1 MPRTASELRKLPGIG
16 PYTSAAIASIAYGE
30 KIPAVD
36 GNLLRIFSRLALY
49 EKEIRTPAAAS
60 EAYDLF
66 LDLMPDDRPGDFNQA
81 LMDLGSSVCVPG
93 PGALC
98 RERADACPLSSYCRA
113 FRSRRWASLPV
124 MPAKKARR
132 ADKKTILVIRDGER
146 VMLRRRPS
154 RGLLAGL
161 YEFPNE
167 EGWLTAEE
175 AVGKVRSYGCQ
186 PVRIRPLQDS
196 RHIFSHR
203 EWLMHGYEIWTGSF
217 PEEKRSEKDTGS
229 EQALSPEKAGVP
241 FFVSLSELQDRYA
254 VPGAYAAYLSILTG
268 EH

>member
-1 MPRTASELRKLPGIG
+1 
-16 PYTSAAIASIAYGE
+16 
-30 KIPAVD
+30 
-36 GNLLRIFSRLALY
+36 
-49 EKEIRTPAAAS
+49 
-60 EAYDLF
+60 
-66 LDLMPDDRPGDFNQA
+66 
-81 LMDLGSSVCVPG
+81 
-93 PGALC
+93 
-98 RERADACPLSSYCRA
+98 
-113 FRSRRWASLPV
+113 
-124 MPAKKARR
+124 
-132 ADKKTILVIRDGER
+132 
-146 VMLRRRPS
+146 MLRRRPS
-154 RGLLAGL
+154 GGLLAGL

-217 PEEKRSEKDTGS
+217 PEEKPLGKNMEAGNFPEGKRSEKDTGS